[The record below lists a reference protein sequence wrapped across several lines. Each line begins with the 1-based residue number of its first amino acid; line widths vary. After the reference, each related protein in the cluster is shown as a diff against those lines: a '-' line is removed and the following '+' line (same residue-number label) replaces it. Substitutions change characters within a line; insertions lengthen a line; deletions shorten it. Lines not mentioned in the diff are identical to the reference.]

1 MNKKI
6 LGLITFFIIILI
18 CFCTENKADGA
29 DKYAKNL
36 TGLEYREAES
46 EYISQVRAVLD
57 ENGFCN
63 AGINL
68 DKVTTNQGD
77 LAYTLS
83 IHHRRFAKIDD
94 SKKNE
99 IREDIEN
106 LMLDV
111 RFSRVSV
118 VYIE

>member
-6 LGLITFFIIILI
+6 LGLVTFFIIII
-18 CFCTENKADGA
+18 VSFCAEIKADGA
-29 DKYAKNL
+29 DIYTKNL
-36 TGLEYREAES
+36 TGLEYKEAES
-46 EYISQVRAVLD
+46 EYISQVRAFLD

-68 DKVTTNQGD
+68 DKVTTNQGN

-94 SKKNE
+94 VKKDE
-99 IREDIEN
+99 LREGIEK
-106 LMLDV
+106 LVLDV
-111 RFSRVSV
+111 RSCKVSV
-118 VYIE
+118 MYIE